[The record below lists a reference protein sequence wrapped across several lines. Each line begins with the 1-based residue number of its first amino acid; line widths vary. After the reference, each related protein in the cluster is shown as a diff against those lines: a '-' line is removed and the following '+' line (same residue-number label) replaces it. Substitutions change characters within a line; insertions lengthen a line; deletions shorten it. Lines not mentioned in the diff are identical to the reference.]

1 MEAPGI
7 VLSDNE
13 MYFDPGFISTDGQ
26 TDFKFSPLNQ
36 IGQIDESSFIKF
48 EDYNLSNLCPIC
60 EVDGQIVFCDLNNE
74 YFKQKAGMNIPAL
87 NQEFFNFI

>member
-48 EDYNLSNLCPIC
+48 EDYNLSNL
-60 EVDGQIVFCDLNNE
+60 
-74 YFKQKAGMNIPAL
+74 
-87 NQEFFNFI
+87 